1 MSVASALRL
10 IVLAALW
17 GASFLFLR
25 LSVASMEPAWLI
37 TFRVGV
43 AAVFLSAV
51 ALFTRRKFDWKA
63 HKAELLVLGVL
74 NGAIP
79 FVFYA
84 LAAKALTA
92 SLMSIMN
99 ATAPIWG
106 MLLTMIFMR
115 QKPSF
120 KGLAGLL
127 LGIAGVAL
135 LVGLDKVSTKPG
147 AGMAIL
153 ASLAA
158 TFCYGLASVYTRM
171 KVRGI
176 ASFDMAHGSMWAAT
190 LVLLPFLLW
199 IPAPHTMAISPVV
212 AVAVLGLG
220 VLCTGWAF
228 LIYFRL
234 IQDIGPAS
242 TLTVTFLIP
251 VFGILWGVLF
261 LGESVSS
268 NTFVG
273 AALVLL
279 GTALA
284 TGFSPRA
291 LWAKKAQA

>member
-10 IVLAALW
+10 ILLAALW

-51 ALFTRRKFDWKA
+51 ALFTKRQFDWKA
-63 HKAELLVLGVL
+63 HKVELLVLGVL

-79 FVFYA
+79 FVCYA
-84 LAAKALTA
+84 LAAKTLTA
-92 SLMSIMN
+92 SLMSILN

-106 MLLTMIFMR
+106 TLLAVIFMR
-115 QKPSF
+115 QRPGLKA
-120 KGLAGLL
+120 LAGLL
-127 LGIAGVAL
+127 LGIAGVAI
-135 LVGLDKVSTKPG
+135 LVGLDKVSAKPG

-153 ASLAA
+153 ASLVA

-190 LVLLPFLLW
+190 LVLLLFLLW
-199 IPAPHTMAISPVV
+199 IPAPLAIAISPIV

-220 VLCTGWAF
+220 VLCTGLAF

-261 LGESVSS
+261 LGESVGS
-268 NTFVG
+268 NTFAG

-284 TGFSPRA
+284 TGFSPGA
-291 LWAKKAQA
+291 LWVKKAQA

>member
-1 MSVASALRL
+1 MSLASALRL
-10 IVLAALW
+10 ILLAALW

-51 ALFTRRKFDWKA
+51 ALFTRRQFDWKA
-63 HKAELLVLGVL
+63 HKVELLVLGVL

-79 FVFYA
+79 YA
-84 LAAKALTA
+84 LAAKTLTA

-106 MLLTMIFMR
+106 TLLTVIFMR
-115 QKPSF
+115 QRPSF
-120 KGLAGLL
+120 KALAGLL
-127 LGIAGVAL
+127 LGVAGVAL
-135 LVGLDKVSTKPG
+135 LVGLDKVSAKPG

-171 KVRGI
+171 QVRGI
-176 ASFDMAHGSMWAAT
+176 PSFDMAHGSMWAAT

-199 IPAPHTMAISPVV
+199 IPAPLAIAISPIV

-220 VLCTGWAF
+220 VLCTGLAF

-268 NTFVG
+268 HTFVG

-284 TGFSPRA
+284 TGFSPWA
-291 LWAKKAQA
+291 LFHKK